1 MIMKIMIIIIIIIIS
16 VPSIDK
22 NHYSTEYSQKTKRNY
37 DNYLLHYTKIMLS
50 FWKKWFLNLL
60 NM

>member
-1 MIMKIMIIIIIIIIS
+1 MIIIIIIIS